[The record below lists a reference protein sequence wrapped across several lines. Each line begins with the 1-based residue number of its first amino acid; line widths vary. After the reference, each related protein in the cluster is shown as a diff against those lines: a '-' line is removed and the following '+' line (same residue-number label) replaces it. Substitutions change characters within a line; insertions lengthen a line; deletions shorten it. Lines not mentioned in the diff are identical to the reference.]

1 MTEVIEERKEEFYSA
16 TDTRFF
22 VHEESKI
29 NREKVMR
36 DSLTN
41 FKQKRAPS
49 PAKYNQ
55 MMVDYNDRDGAAAE
69 SNADEDSRM

>member
-1 MTEVIEERKEEFYSA
+1 
-16 TDTRFF
+16 
-22 VHEESKI
+22 
-29 NREKVMR
+29 MR

-55 MMVDYNDRDGAAAE
+55 MMVDYNERDGAAAE
-69 SNADEDSRM
+69 SNAEEDSRM